1 MRATLAISLS
11 WAIST
16 GRFMPATLRSPGFH
30 LAAQQRSPGDLAGSQ
45 GILPVLSFAQGRD
58 VEQIQR
64 AVNAPHRVDP
74 LPGRL
79 DGVFPERELVE
90 LPDTIPAALA
100 KRVEEFEGLDQM
112 HRADD
117 QVVVPA
123 PEVVVDVDSV
133 EQAAGV
139 DEPGGF
145 RRRLPSVQ
153 GVAEVQQDADVADIH
168 VLDRQQ
174 GLRGRGEEHRYPRLA
189 GLVLDS
195 ELRRWMGLRQ

>member
-1 MRATLAISLS
+1 MRATLAMSLS

-16 GRFMPATLRSPGFH
+16 GRFIVAPSRAVVNPSLQDSCMADRCCMYMRLRPLSSR
-30 LAAQQRSPGDLAGSQ
+30 LAAQQGPAGDLAGGQ

-79 DGVFPERELVE
+79 DRVLPERELVE

-100 KRVEEFEGLDQM
+100 KRVEEFEGFDQM
-112 HRADD
+112 HRADHE
-117 QVVVPA
+117 VVVPA

-133 EQAAGV
+133 EQAARV

-145 RRRLPSVQ
+145 RRGFPSVQ
-153 GVAEVQQDADVADIH
+153 GVA
-168 VLDRQQ
+168 
-174 GLRGRGEEHRYPRLA
+174 
-189 GLVLDS
+189 
-195 ELRRWMGLRQ
+195 